1 MKDRRFESHSA
12 RRPGKVLD
20 EPTSHLDVY
29 HQFRVLDLVRDLQVT
44 TIVALHDLNL
54 AAQYCDVLYVLK
66 AGAVVASGRPDT
78 ILTPG
83 LLHDVYGVR
92 ADVAMH
98 PSTGRPHASS
108 SCPIAATPRRAQCAR
123 ITACLG
129 CPRGHNGEVRCKSGA
144 VPPL

>member
-1 MKDRRFESHSA
+1 VKDRRFESHSA

-66 AGAVVASGRPDT
+66 AGAVVASGGPDT

-83 LLHDVYGVR
+83 LRHDVHGVR

-98 PSTGRPHASS
+98 PSTGRPHVVFVSDRGNSA
-108 SCPIAATPRRAQCAR
+108 PR
-123 ITACLG
+123 
-129 CPRGHNGEVRCKSGA
+129 A
-144 VPPL
+144 VC